1 VDTILRPLAR
11 TPTRGAS
18 PLAAGF
24 AQMAAQIGAALG
36 ERPAVS
42 RRTELFRPLPPD
54 LLGWVLTTFP
64 TYFQNARGEPV
75 PLAPHHEEFWA
86 WLASLRP
93 GTPQPPFISIWGRG
107 GGKSTSIELGAAVV
121 CYYGLRRYGL
131 YICSTQKQ
139 ADDHVAN
146 VATLLEA
153 LGVERAVNRYGFS
166 RGWSINRL
174 RTADGSTLDAI
185 GLDAASRGVRIDY
198 SRPDI
203 HFLDELDDQLD
214 TAATIEKK
222 VGVLTRSILP
232 TGDAALAVV
241 GVQNLPNADGIFA
254 QLADGRAEFLMGR
267 YVSGPHPAMA
277 DLPEQDWYVTEKD
290 PLTGTPRFR
299 IVGGRPVWEGQ
310 DRAACEKLL
319 NDIGPRAFEIEC
331 LHRIARLSGKVFRR
345 EWFEVVDD
353 WPRRARLVR
362 YWDFAAT
369 EEPTGPRRAKEPD
382 WTVGLLLAMWQGQF
396 WVVDIQ
402 RVRLS
407 SLGVEALVKQTAA
420 LDTRLADIWLEEE
433 GGASGKQVSAHYR
446 QEVLPGYA
454 VRTWHSTGSK
464 GERARPVSAAAEA
477 RNVFLVRGYWN
488 SQFLDEVPRFG
499 LPGVHDDIVDALS
512 GAHYALTLGQTL
524 LPSDFSLAKALE
536 GQTQARIETRAQHA
550 ALLPALASLW
560 GLEDAEVA

>member
-1 VDTILRPLAR
+1 VDTILRPLPQAPPR
-11 TPTRGAS
+11 RVS

-24 AQMAAQIGAALG
+24 TQMAAQIGAALG

-42 RRTELFRPLPPD
+42 RRTELFRALPPD
-54 LLGWVLTTFP
+54 LLAWVLTTFP

-86 WLASLRP
+86 WLAALRP
-93 GTPQPPFISIWGRG
+93 GITQPPFISIWARG

-121 CYYGLRRYGL
+121 CYFGLRRYGL

-198 SRPDI
+198 ARPDI

-214 TAATIEKK
+214 TPATIEKK
-222 VGVLTRSILP
+222 VGVLTRAILP

-241 GVQNLPNADGIFA
+241 GVQNIPNADGIFA

-277 DLPEQDWYVTEKD
+277 ALPEQDWYVTEQD
-290 PLTGTPRFR
+290 PLTGSPRFR
-299 IVGGRPVWEGQ
+299 LVGGRPVWAGQ

-331 LHRIARLSGKVFRR
+331 LHRIGRLSGKVFRR

-353 WPRRARLVR
+353 WPRRATLVR
-362 YWDFAAT
+362 YWDFAAS
-369 EEPTGPRRAKEPD
+369 EEPTGVRRARDPD
-382 WTVGLLLAMWQGQF
+382 WTVGLLLALWQGQF
-396 WVVDIQ
+396 YVVDMQ
-402 RVRLS
+402 RAQLS
-407 SLGVEALVKQTAA
+407 PYGVKTLVSQTAA
-420 LDTRLADIWLEEE
+420 ADGRSVEVWLEEE
-433 GGASGKQVSAHYR
+433 GGASGKAVTADYR
-446 QEVLPGYA
+446 QTALLGYA

-464 GERARPVSAAAEA
+464 GERAKPVSAAAEA
-477 RNVFLVRGYWN
+477 RNVFLVRGHWN

-512 GAHYALTLGQTL
+512 GAHYALTLGQL
-524 LPSDFSLAKALE
+524 VLPSDFSLRPAVD
-536 GQTQARIETRAQHA
+536 GMTQAGLDTRAQHA
-550 ALLPALASLW
+550 AFLPQIAALW
-560 GLEDAEVA
+560 GLDEADVA